1 MDRIS
6 YSRSLQRALLILA
19 ILGIVFMLMKLG
31 PLLSHVF
38 MFLKTVL
45 APFIVAV
52 LISYLLNPIVALLSR
67 RAVPRSIAVLLI
79 YALFI
84 ASIVILLINLIPL
97 FNNQVAEL
105 AEHIPEWNRQ
115 MQSWIKQFND
125 NKDFLPP
132 SVKEGIEKSLD
143 KMEQGITDGVGRA
156 MDGLGSTLNQLFIAF
171 IVPFLAFY
179 MLKDAEVIEKS
190 MVAFLPTKRRKEVLR
205 LLKEIDEA
213 LGNYIRGQLLV
224 CIIVGLL
231 AYIGYLI
238 VGVPYPLLLAAAVAV
253 FNVIPYIG
261 PFIGAI
267 PAVLVGITVSGK
279 MVISVI
285 AVNLIVQMLEGNV
298 VSPQI
303 VGRTLHMHP
312 LFIIFAL
319 LVGGEVAG
327 ILGLILAVPF
337 FAVCKVIVEHIAL
350 HYYHRSGS

>member
-1 MDRIS
+1 MDRIP
-6 YSRSLQRALLILA
+6 RNKMLQRALLILA
-19 ILGIVFMLMKLG
+19 VLGIVFMLMQLG
-31 PLLSHVF
+31 PLLSVLF
-38 MFLKTVL
+38 AFLKTVL
-45 APFIVAV
+45 APFLIAV

-67 RAVPRSIAVLLI
+67 RGVPRSIAVLMI

-84 ASIVILLINLIPL
+84 ASITIMLINTIPL
-97 FNNQVAEL
+97 FNIQIQEL
-105 AEHIPEWNRQ
+105 AEHVPEWNQQ

-125 NKDFLPP
+125 NKDFLPQ
-132 SVKEGIEKSLD
+132 SVKDGIEKSLD
-143 KMEQGITDGVGRA
+143 KMEQGVTDGVGRM

-190 MVAFLPTKRRKEVLR
+190 LVSFLPGKRRKEVLR
-205 LLKEIDEA
+205 LLKEIDDA

-224 CIIVGLL
+224 CFVVGVL

-238 VGVPYPLLLAAAVAV
+238 IGVPYPLLLAAAVAV

-261 PFIGAI
+261 PFIGAV
-267 PAVLVGITVSGK
+267 PAVLVGLSVSTK

-285 AVNLIVQMLEGNV
+285 VVNLVVQMLEGNV

-327 ILGLILAVPF
+327 IMGLILAVPF

-350 HYYHRSGS
+350 HYYHR